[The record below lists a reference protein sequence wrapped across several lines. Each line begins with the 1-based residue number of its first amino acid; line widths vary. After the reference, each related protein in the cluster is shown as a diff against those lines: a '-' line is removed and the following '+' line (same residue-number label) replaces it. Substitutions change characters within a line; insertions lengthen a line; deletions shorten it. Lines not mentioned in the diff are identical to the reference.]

1 MDPAPAAALAERRD
15 RAKRNAALRAL
26 ALVKPGMVLG
36 LGTGST
42 AEHFLR
48 LLAARH
54 AEGLDIV
61 GVPTSRRTET
71 FARALGLPL
80 RELGAV
86 ARVDLTVDGAD
97 EIDPERR
104 LIKGG
109 GGALLGEKIVAAASA
124 RMVVIAEA
132 EKQVP
137 VLGAF
142 PLPVEVVG
150 FGWEVTARR
159 IAESAAAFVSE
170 PARLTLRRAGEAPY
184 RTDAGHL
191 ILDCA
196 FGPIH
201 DPEGLAHCLDRLP
214 GVVEH
219 GLFLGMAEAVLLG
232 RADGVDV
239 LGTL

>member
-1 MDPAPAAALAERRD
+1 MEAAALAERRE
-15 RAKRNAALRAL
+15 RAKRNAASRAL
-26 ALVKPGMVLG
+26 DLVEPGMVLG

-48 LLAARH
+48 LLAARI
-54 AEGLDIV
+54 AQGLDV
-61 GVPTSRRTET
+61 MGVPTSRRTEAL
-71 FARALGLPL
+71 ARDLGIPL
-80 RELGAV
+80 RDLGAV

-97 EIDPERR
+97 EVDPKRR

-109 GGALLGEKIVAAASA
+109 GGALLGEKIVAAAST
-124 RMVVIAEA
+124 RMVVIADA
-132 EKQVP
+132 EKYVP

-159 IAESAAAFVSE
+159 ILESAPDFVAG
-170 PARLTLRRAGEAPY
+170 PARIGVRRAGAAPY

-196 FGPIH
+196 LGLIQ